1 MNQLME
7 GLAGRPADGFH
18 YASADAVFRSDWDW
32 IQRQWLEAEAKG
44 PEATLIL
51 DEIQKIENCSEI
63 VKKLWDDG
71 RRRKHRLKVVLLGS
85 SSLALQSGLSESLAG
100 RFELLRAYHWS
111 FAESQAAFGHTLDDY
126 LAFGGYPGAEPFRH
140 EEERWLS
147 YLRSSIVETVLEK
160 DIMQLRRV
168 ERPSL
173 FRQVF
178 ELLCSYPAMEISLRK
193 LVGQLQDPGSIE
205 TVKHYIELFEG
216 AFLVKTLQK
225 FSTNPIQKK
234 ASSPKILPLCPALC
248 TFARGE
254 SRLTPELR
262 GRLFELIVGLDL
274 LRLPGQL
281 YYWRSDQAEVDYV
294 YKRGS
299 TLVAI
304 EVKSGRKRSPH
315 GLAKFRAQ
323 FPDARAVLVGQDD
336 YVAFSRDP
344 DAYLRG

>member
-1 MNQLME
+1 M
-7 GLAGRPADGFH
+7 
-18 YASADAVFRSDWDW
+18 
-32 IQRQWLEAEAKG
+32 
-44 PEATLIL
+44 
-51 DEIQKIENCSEI
+51 
-63 VKKLWDDG
+63 
-71 RRRKHRLKVVLLGS
+71 
-85 SSLALQSGLSESLAG
+85 AG

-111 FAESQAAFGHTLDDY
+111 FAESQTAFGHTLDDY
-126 LAFGGYPGAEPFRH
+126 LTYGGYPGAEPFRH

-147 YLRSSIVETVLEK
+147 YLRSSIIETVLEK

-216 AFLVKTLQK
+216 AFLVKALQK
-225 FSTNPIQKK
+225 FSTNPIQKR

-248 TFARGE
+248 SFARGE
-254 SRLTPELR
+254 ARLSPELR
-262 GRLFELIVGLDL
+262 GRIFELVVGLDL

-315 GLAKFRAQ
+315 GLSKFSAQ
-323 FPDARAVLVGQDD
+323 FPDARTKLVGRDD
-336 YVAFSRDP
+336 YAEFARDP
-344 DAYLRG
+344 EAYLRA